1 MPIGKRSKSSQN
13 AILFCPCAILPGIA
27 GIAPM
32 FAGAV
37 SMFAGAVPMFAGT
50 VPIFIGAVSP
60 GILPILSGMLPIPS
74 RTLPLPDGIDVS
86 AGIHGVRPDWR
97 EFDSDRGCIIV
108 GGIPQGGYP

>member
-1 MPIGKRSKSSQN
+1 
-13 AILFCPCAILPGIA
+13 
-27 GIAPM
+27 M
-32 FAGAV
+32 FAGAAP
-37 SMFAGAVPMFAGT
+37 MFAGAVPMFAGAA
-50 VPIFIGAVSP
+50 PIFIGAVSP

-108 GGIPQGGYP
+108 AAFRREDIPDPCTRMTYQAWDPVF

>member
-1 MPIGKRSKSSQN
+1 P
-13 AILFCPCAILPGIA
+13 L
-27 GIAPM
+27 
-32 FAGAV
+32 
-37 SMFAGAVPMFAGT
+37 FAGAVPMCAGAG
-50 VPIFIGAVSP
+50 PIFLGAVSP
-60 GILPILSGMLPIPS
+60 GILPILPIPS

>member
-1 MPIGKRSKSSQN
+1 MIMHILKSN
-13 AILFCPCAILPGIA
+13 AMERCLPA
-27 GIAPM
+27 
-32 FAGAV
+32 
-37 SMFAGAVPMFAGT
+37 
-50 VPIFIGAVSP
+50 
-60 GILPILSGMLPIPS
+60 ILSGMLPIPS